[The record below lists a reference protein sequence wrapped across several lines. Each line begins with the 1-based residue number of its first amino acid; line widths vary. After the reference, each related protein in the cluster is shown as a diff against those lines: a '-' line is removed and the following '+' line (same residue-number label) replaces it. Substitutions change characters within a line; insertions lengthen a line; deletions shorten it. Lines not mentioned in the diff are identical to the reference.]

1 MSSSMCQTRVFQTP
15 RKDAMMKTNKPMT
28 MIAAILLVVAIVVGY
43 LAYSNT
49 PKSSWGGEME
59 QVIIKADNPD
69 DPKYKPDPKLGL
81 SGGGQR

>member
-1 MSSSMCQTRVFQTP
+1 
-15 RKDAMMKTNKPMT
+15 MMKTNKPMT
-28 MIAAILLVVAIVVGY
+28 MIAGTLLIVAIVVGY
-43 LAYSNT
+43 IAYTNT
-49 PKSSWGGEME
+49 PKSAMGGELE